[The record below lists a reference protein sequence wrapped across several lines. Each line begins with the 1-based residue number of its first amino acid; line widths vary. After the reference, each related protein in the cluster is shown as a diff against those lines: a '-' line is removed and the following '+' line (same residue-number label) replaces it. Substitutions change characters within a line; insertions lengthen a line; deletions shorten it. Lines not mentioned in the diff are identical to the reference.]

1 MPTGGGKSSGEMEL
15 IMKAQKTGFVM
26 YSKYSNEVEYEYRG
40 YKYFVEFPTGMTY
53 GCTSPKLQHEIEQEK
68 IDRMIEEEKK
78 PRQPNETETCDYA
91 LDMFFKMIED

>member
-1 MPTGGGKSSGEMEL
+1 
-15 IMKAQKTGFVM
+15 MKAKKTGFVM

-68 IDRMIEEEKK
+68 IDRMIDGKNKPHEPNNFDAEMKK
-78 PRQPNETETCDYA
+78 IFEMLEWVD
-91 LDMFFKMIED
+91 